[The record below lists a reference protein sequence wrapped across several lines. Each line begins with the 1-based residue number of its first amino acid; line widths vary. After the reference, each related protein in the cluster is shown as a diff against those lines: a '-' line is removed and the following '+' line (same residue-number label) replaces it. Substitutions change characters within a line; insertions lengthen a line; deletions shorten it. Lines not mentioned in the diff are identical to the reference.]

1 MRETKFSWEGK
12 DIRLTPSLALLQRI
26 ALELRQTSGGTETTV
41 SLASKCV
48 RGGLEPMFLFIPLK
62 AFMEEACGAET
73 PSDQDLLDHL
83 LSNLSDA
90 LSFRLAYVEAVLPVM
105 SPGKEA
111 AVPSALKTAKASDRK
126 GRKKKSTLK
135 ASTSLPA

>member
-1 MRETKFSWEGK
+1 MREIKFSWKGK
-12 DIRLTPSLALLQRI
+12 DIRLTPSLQLLQRI
-26 ALELRQTSGGTETTV
+26 ALELRQASAGTETTV

-48 RGGLEPMFLFIPLK
+48 RGGLEPLFLFIPLK
-62 AFMEEACGAET
+62 GFMEQACGAET

-83 LSNLSDA
+83 LSDLSDA
-90 LSFRLAYVEAVLPVM
+90 LSFRLAYVESVLPVM

-111 AVPSALKTAKASDRK
+111 AVPSAPKTAKASDRK
-126 GRKKKSTLK
+126 GRKKRSTSK